1 MRTKRGVEAPIHLLV
16 HASVALDEH
25 ALAGEL
31 NYDQYKFAGTR
42 RVPLLWG
49 DKELVLEGRPLTMYL
64 EAESASTMHIKW
76 VGDMRAFTGCVCSR
90 TACVGSLGVTSQF
103 S

>member
-25 ALAGEL
+25 ALAREL
-31 NYDQYKFAGTR
+31 NYDQYHIVKVR

-49 DKELVLEGRPLTMYL
+49 EKELVLGGCPVTMYL
-64 EAESASTMHIKW
+64 ETESASAMHIKF
-76 VGDMRAFTGCVCSR
+76 VGDMRAFSGGVCSR
-90 TACVGSLGVTSQF
+90 SARVWLLKRVKPV
-103 S
+103 

>member
-1 MRTKRGVEAPIHLLV
+1 MRTKRGVEAPIHVLV

-31 NYDQYKFAGTR
+31 NYDQYHIAKTR

-49 DKELVLEGRPLTMYL
+49 DEELVLGGRPLTMYL
-64 EAESASTMHIKW
+64 ETESASTMHIKW
-76 VGDMRAFTGCVCSR
+76 AGDMRAFSGGICSR
-90 TACVGSLGVTSQF
+90 TACVGFLRQVKPV
-103 S
+103 